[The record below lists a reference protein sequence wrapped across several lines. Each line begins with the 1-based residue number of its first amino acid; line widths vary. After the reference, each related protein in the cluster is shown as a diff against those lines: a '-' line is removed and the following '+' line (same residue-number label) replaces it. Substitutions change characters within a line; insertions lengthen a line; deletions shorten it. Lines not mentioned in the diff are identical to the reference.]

1 MIAQSKKRD
10 LHREITFV
18 VVWLVLCIE
27 EGEPRRVSVSKVCGW
42 SRQGIQ
48 WCAVIHSDSIIWN
61 YEKLQ
66 EHYICSSC
74 ILSQRRTRGRG
85 HKPGKFRD
93 MYFIDAPLAF
103 INCQECDPIFSTD
116 LRTTCLDGTLGTI
129 QLFFF
134 FNETFQL
141 NSRTMKKFLCC
152 CTAFSS
158 EIGTKL
164 RESAVGQAGGSCYSR
179 AALSSND
186 SKMLYW
192 CQSI

>member
-1 MIAQSKKRD
+1 
-10 LHREITFV
+10 
-18 VVWLVLCIE
+18 
-27 EGEPRRVSVSKVCGW
+27 
-42 SRQGIQ
+42 
-48 WCAVIHSDSIIWN
+48 
-61 YEKLQ
+61 
-66 EHYICSSC
+66 
-74 ILSQRRTRGRG
+74 
-85 HKPGKFRD
+85 

-129 QLFFF
+129 QFFFF

-179 AALSSND
+179 AALSSNV
-186 SKMLYW
+186 SKTLYYVNATCVTLTAGHCIGW
-192 CQSI
+192 HCKNTLQYCDLVSGEKTHTVTPSGQYKEEYFIVAVL